1 MHTGKKD
8 EPESHG
14 GSRAADLLDT
24 GIHHPDP
31 FSDLALVGQRESPV
45 PFRLGGPVSEPLCLG
60 DLELSLGCLSGSRPV
75 PPEEAE
81 ARFGVQRVAEVE
93 QLVQGA
99 GMSKRLL
106 TAANCRIGIAE
117 QPKDG
122 AEVGEGGHFRIC
134 YSGRIRGEVTLSGT
148 VGIQGGFE
156 IQPRQRQ
163 VASPK
168 PYAAELVARPDD
180 SLMIAYSFSDREC
193 LAGHCFG
200 LVVRC
205 SHLQK
210 DTQAEERREQFT
222 CSVRALS

>member
-8 EPESHG
+8 EPESHDG
-14 GSRAADLLDT
+14 CRATHLLDT

-31 FSDLALVGQRESPV
+31 FGGLSLVGQRESPV
-45 PFRLGGPVSEPLCLG
+45 PFRLGGPVSEPLFLG
-60 DLELSLGCLSGSRPV
+60 DREFSLGRLSGSRPV

-93 QLVQGA
+93 WLVQGA

-134 YSGRIRGEVTLSGT
+134 YSGRIRDEVTVSGT
-148 VGIQGGFE
+148 VGVQGGFE
-156 IQPRQRQ
+156 IQPRQGR

-168 PYAAELVARPDD
+168 AYAADLVARPDD
-180 SLMIAYSFSDREC
+180 SLMIGYSFGDREC

-200 LVVRC
+200 LVKRC
-205 SHLQK
+205 SHFEN
-210 DTQAEERREQFT
+210 DTQAEEYREQLT
-222 CSVRALS
+222 CSVRVLS